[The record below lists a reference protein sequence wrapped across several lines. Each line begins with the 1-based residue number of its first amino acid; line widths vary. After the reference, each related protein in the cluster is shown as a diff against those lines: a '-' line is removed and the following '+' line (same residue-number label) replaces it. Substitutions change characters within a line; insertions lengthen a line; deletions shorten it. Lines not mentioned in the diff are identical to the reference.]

1 MLGAVII
8 VLLVMLLVLNMK
20 FWDMLSNAEKEIER
34 LNDKKEPT
42 NK

>member
-1 MLGAVII
+1 MVGAVII

-20 FWDMLSNAEKEIER
+20 FWDMLNNAEKEIER
-34 LNDKKEPT
+34 LNNKKEPT